1 MLIYFFLNHGAIAMN
16 FSMLKHSYHPFIF
29 EGTGSIL
36 ITKLAF
42 LTFIYTR
49 TTVKT
54 IFFATFTVKNR

>member
-1 MLIYFFLNHGAIAMN
+1 AMN